1 MADWAILISIIA
13 MASATSINALNF
25 SRESRYIKKMY
36 MKKGYDKGY
45 KQGLKEGADLLNEW
59 TKK

>member
-25 SRESRYIKKMY
+25 ARESRYIKKMY

-45 KQGLKEGADLLNEW
+45 KQGVKEGAELLNEW
-59 TKK
+59 RKK